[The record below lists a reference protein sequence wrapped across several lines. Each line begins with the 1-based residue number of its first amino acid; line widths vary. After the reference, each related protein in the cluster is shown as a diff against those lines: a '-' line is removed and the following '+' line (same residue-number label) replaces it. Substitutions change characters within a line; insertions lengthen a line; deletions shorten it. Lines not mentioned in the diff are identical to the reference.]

1 VVAPARKRKRTDN
14 TDEDETR
21 MMMKLVFPA
30 GDRPQMLLDQGVY
43 RIGSGP
49 DAEVALHAEGI
60 ESLHCELQV
69 GAQGVQMR
77 VPTGIRV
84 LVNDRPVDGLIALRA
99 DDTLGLAATRIRLLE
114 AAAEGGHAAPAARS
128 AEAGDINATM
138 VRPVVPKFAL
148 RGLSGE
154 QFGRSFPLHAS
165 LTIGRADDAGLRIPL
180 ESISRLHARLTPAG
194 DEVLLEDL
202 GSSNGTWLNG
212 KRITRAQAVHG
223 DEIRFDTQRFQLL
236 MPGQPLPLPV
246 ATAPAGSRK
255 PWLVLALLAVAAGAA
270 VWLLR

>member
-1 VVAPARKRKRTDN
+1 MVAPERKRKRTDDK
-14 TDEDETR
+14 DEAETR
-21 MMMKLVFPA
+21 MMMKLVFPG

-43 RIGSGP
+43 RIGSAA
-49 DAEVALHAEGI
+49 DADVALAADGI
-60 ESLHCELQV
+60 EPLHCELQV

-99 DDTLGLAATRIRLLE
+99 DDTLGLASTRIRLLD
-114 AAAEGGHAAPAARS
+114 AAAEAGNAATAAGYADA
-128 AEAGDINATM
+128 AETNATM

-165 LTIGRADDAGLRIPL
+165 LTIGRADEAGLRIPL

-202 GSSNGTWLNG
+202 GSANGTWLNG
-212 KRITRAQAVHG
+212 KRISRAQAVHG

-236 MPGQPLPLPV
+236 MPGQPLQVPV
-246 ATAPAGSRK
+246 ASEPAGRRW
-255 PWLVLALLAVAAGAA
+255 PWLVLALLVAAAGVAA
-270 VWLLR
+270 WVLR